1 MMQRAMAWQWADGQ
15 RDGDGWQRDGY
26 GQLDSDATT
35 MERIDGD
42 GWLYG
47 DKD

>member
-1 MMQRAMAWQWADGQ
+1 MMQRGMARQWKDGQ
-15 RDGDGWQRDGY
+15 RDGNGRQRNGY

-35 MERIDGD
+35 MEQMDGD

-47 DKD
+47 NND